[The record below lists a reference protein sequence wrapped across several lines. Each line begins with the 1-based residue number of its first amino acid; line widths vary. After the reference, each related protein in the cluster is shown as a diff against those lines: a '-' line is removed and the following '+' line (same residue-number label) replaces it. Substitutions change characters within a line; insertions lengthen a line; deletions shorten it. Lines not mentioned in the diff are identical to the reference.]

1 MATLAIGIGANSAV
15 FSVVDAVLFRP
26 LPYANPDRL
35 VTVGERTPDGQTER
49 VGYATAMDWQ
59 ARSRTLESIALM
71 RSWQPTLA
79 VNGDAE
85 RVPAVRVTWNYF
97 DMMGVRPALG
107 RTFTRD
113 EDAPD
118 RWREVILAD
127 GLWRRRFGADASII
141 GSTIMMQDVR
151 YRVVG
156 VMPPSFEPLDA
167 ARYYAPA
174 EMWAPLGYAVGV
186 GDSCRD
192 CRHLRAFGRLRAGV
206 TAEQAAVEMT
216 AIREQL
222 RREYPTQYE
231 PGSMAVVP
239 LRQALTGD
247 VRRPLWLL
255 LGAVAFVLVIACAH
269 VANLLEELWAT
280 GKAPWKIWP

>member
-1 MATLAIGIGANSAV
+1 MCGI
-15 FSVVDAVLFRP
+15 
-26 LPYANPDRL
+26 
-35 VTVGERTPDGQTER
+35 
-49 VGYATAMDWQ
+49 
-59 ARSRTLESIALM
+59 
-71 RSWQPTLA
+71 
-79 VNGDAE
+79 
-85 RVPAVRVTWNYF
+85 
-97 DMMGVRPALG
+97 
-107 RTFTRD
+107 
-113 EDAPD
+113 
-118 RWREVILAD
+118 
-127 GLWRRRFGADASII
+127 
-141 GSTIMMQDVR
+141 
-151 YRVVG
+151 VG

-255 LGAVAFVLVIACAH
+255 LGAVAFVLVIACAN
-269 VANLLEELWAT
+269 VANLLLARAQVRQRELALRVVLGAGGRRIARQLLT
-280 GKAPWKIWP
+280 ETAVLSLAGGMAGLALAAFAIRTIAAFGPASIMPESTSACSPSRRRPCSSRACLPAQALPGAPRAAA